1 MAGSESLDFAY
12 RYPFSNEAKAILGS
26 MDQQISERHLEGGR
40 LRLEQDL
47 KSQRVQF
54 TNIMLDD
61 IKKASILSYVYSRM
75 LVSALN
81 NRYHLSRYVKAE
93 AMRFGSALEQDTVEN
108 MLRVAKEM
116 PLELGYSDGTFS
128 FNFADFLMYAPKTP
142 EFSLIRKGMGKGR
155 VKLSKEGA
163 CRVMEGALAELVS
176 RNLPIKLKE
185 LPKKVVDYSKTV
197 KVPVEKAA
205 APRRMKGNYL
215 WIETVLQNP
224 IGDVRHR
231 AVNLVLAPYLVNV
244 RGLDEESATRIIVE
258 YIEKCKTLNPDTR
271 VNQTYIRYQC
281 KYAKEKKMRPL
292 SLDKARELF
301 KGVLELER

>member
-1 MAGSESLDFAY
+1 MAGSDSLDFAY
-12 RYPFSNEAKAILGS
+12 RYPFSAEAKAIIGS
-26 MDQQISERHLEGGR
+26 MEQSISDRYLEGGR

-47 KSQRVQF
+47 KSQRVNF
-54 TNIMLDD
+54 TDIMLDD
-61 IKKASILSYVYSRM
+61 VKRTSILSYVYSRM
-75 LVSALN
+75 LVSAIN
-81 NRYHLSRYVKAE
+81 NRYHLVRYAKAE
-93 AMRFGSALEQDTVEN
+93 AMRFGSALSQDTVEN
-108 MLRVAKEM
+108 MLKVAKEIS
-116 PLELGYSDGTFS
+116 LGMSFSDGMFS
-128 FNFADFLMYAPKTP
+128 FGFADFLMYAPRTP
-142 EFSLIRKGMGKGR
+142 EFSLIRKGMGKGH

-163 CRVMEGALAELVS
+163 CRVMEGALAEIVS
-176 RNLPIKLKE
+176 RNLPIKVKD
-185 LPKKVVDYSKTV
+185 LPKKVVDYSKLV
-197 KVPVEKAA
+197 KVPVEKVQ
-205 APRRMKGNYL
+205 APRKVRGNYL

-258 YIEKCKTLNPDTR
+258 YIEKCKILNPDTR

-301 KGVLELER
+301 KGVLELEK